1 MNEEVKEIT
10 NEEVVNDEL
19 NSEKVGE
26 PIAEETEAIE
36 ANVNE
41 ENTLFNEEGLSEDE
55 ILNDANMKQL
65 GETLKYLEGTIK
77 TMESLW
83 LASASE
89 LSLKDEHMRQ
99 ISMYNDK
106 YKEPAPENMTDEER
120 SKWDFLN
127 GINKMT
133 EEDVATIFEEGHPI
147 YGVDHSQTIDRIKGA
162 AEDFFN
168 WLTSI
173 REYRNI
179 HDGYLKLL
187 EMQEENNMNKLRE
200 AANAEEDPERK
211 QFMLDQIDLYY
222 KRKYL
227 GFLADEIDEFTK
239 KKILAVLTDEKKA
252 EYYINRCRE
261 KLNQLKISNK
271 IILEISQ
278 FEKRFLE
285 EKYHKCSQVLLTYF
299 MSTCV
304 FNDMTNKEDEGRIKT
319 ICMVMALD
327 SIVRNTINE
336 DKKNLILDNIR
347 KLEDQFIN
355 NIEEVK
361 KDE

>member
-1 MNEEVKEIT
+1 MSEEVKEIVQVETADESLNTEKISEGT
-10 NEEVVNDEL
+10 NEE
-19 NSEKVGE
+19 
-26 PIAEETEAIE
+26 IEAIE
-36 ANVNE
+36 ANVDEEATLINPEDEDLLNE
-41 ENTLFNEEGLSEDE
+41 ENMRQLS
-55 ILNDANMKQL
+55 L
-65 GETLKYLEGTIK
+65 TLKSLEGTIK

-106 YKEPAPENMTDEER
+106 YKTPAPEGMTDEER
-120 SKWDFLN
+120 SEWDYLN
-127 GINKMT
+127 GIDKMT
-133 EEDVATIFEEGHPI
+133 DEDIESIFEEGHPI

-179 HDGYLKLL
+179 HDAYLKLL
-187 EMQEENNMNKLRE
+187 EMQEEENMNKLRE
-200 AANAEEDPERK
+200 AANKEPDEQKK
-211 QFMLDQIDLYY
+211 QFMIEQIELYY
-222 KRKYL
+222 KRKNL

-239 KKILAVLTDEKKA
+239 NKILSVLTDEKKA
-252 EYYINRCRE
+252 EYYINRCRD

-299 MSTCV
+299 MSTCI
-304 FNDMTNKEDEGRIKT
+304 FTDMAKKEDEGRIRT

-327 SIVRNTINE
+327 SIIRNTINE
-336 DKKNLILDNIR
+336 EKKNIIHDNIR